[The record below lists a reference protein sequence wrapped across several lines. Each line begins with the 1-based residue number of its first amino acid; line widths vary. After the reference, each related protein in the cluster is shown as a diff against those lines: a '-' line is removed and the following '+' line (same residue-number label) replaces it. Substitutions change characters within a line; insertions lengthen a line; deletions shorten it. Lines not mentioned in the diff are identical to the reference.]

1 MDINKILNADYLD
14 LLFEGRNK
22 EYGSYELRKKY
33 KRRMLLGA
41 FIAFFVFI
49 AAFAAT
55 MIKPKDEVIVEKP
68 VIKEVTLTNPPPLDP
83 HKPPPPPPPS
93 TPPPP
98 VRPTVKF
105 TPPVIKKDNEVKE
118 EDKPQPP
125 KPEENKVVGP
135 KDIAGTDDPNAIDP
149 NLNTTSGNGDGPV
162 VPAAPKEEQI
172 FRFVDQEAQP
182 PGGRDAF
189 QKYLA
194 RNTVYPIGA
203 KQASITGRVTYEFV
217 VDEQGR
223 ISNVKILK
231 DIGGGCGDAVK
242 AVLENYKQKWTP
254 AKNNGHAVKSYY
266 TGNFSFTL
274 Q

>member
-22 EYGSYELRKKY
+22 KYGSYELRKKY
-33 KRRMLLGA
+33 KQRMLLGA

-55 MIKPKDEVIVEKP
+55 LIKPKEEVIVEKP

-98 VRPTVKF
+98 VRPTVRF

-118 EDKPQPP
+118 EDKPEPP

-149 NLNTTSGNGDGPV
+149 NLNTVSGNGTGPV
-162 VPAAPKEEQI
+162 VPAAPAKEEI
-172 FRFVDQEAQP
+172 FRFVDQQASF
-182 PGGRDAF
+182 PGGEAAL
-189 QKYLA
+189 QKYLQRHVTYPLAA
-194 RNTVYPIGA
+194 R
-203 KQASITGRVTYEFV
+203 QASIQGRVSVQFV
-217 VDEQGR
+217 VDQNGG
-223 ISNVKILK
+223 ISDVTILK
-231 DIGGGCGDAVK
+231 DIGGGCGQAVVDAVK
-242 AVLENYKQKWTP
+242 GMPKWSP
-254 AKNNGHAVKSYY
+254 GKNNGHPVKSFFVVPF
-266 TGNFSFTL
+266 TFSL